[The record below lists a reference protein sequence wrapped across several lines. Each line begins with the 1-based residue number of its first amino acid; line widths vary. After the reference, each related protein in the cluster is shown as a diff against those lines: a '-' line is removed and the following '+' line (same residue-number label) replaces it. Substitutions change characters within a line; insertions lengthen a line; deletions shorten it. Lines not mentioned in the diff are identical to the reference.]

1 MITIYAALRHSD
13 SAVQHHGEYHEVSMT
28 STPTAKTRT
37 SAEAPAATAAPAANV
52 PARPAP
58 KPKAPALAAPQAA
71 KRRYQNIDRS
81 IRAKNAQLT
90 NGVSVNASHA
100 AWMDWAK
107 HIAQAPGRQQ
117 ELAEKAVENSRK
129 LWLGM
134 MGLSGGFEPRKGDN
148 RFTHEGWN
156 TPPYNAWKQ
165 SYLAL
170 EDWWTAA
177 TTEVRGM
184 RHKSSDRVAFQAQQM
199 LDAISPSNFPLTNPE
214 VMSKTL
220 ETGGENLA
228 AGARNFFE
236 DFIREISD
244 EKEPMPEGFQIGDN
258 IACTPGEVVFRNELM
273 ELIQYTPTTP
283 KVHAEPILI
292 VPAWIM
298 KYYILDLS
306 EKNSLIRYLVSQG
319 YTVFCIS
326 WVNPD
331 ASYANVGLDD
341 YRKNGVMAALDV
353 VTTIVPDQKVHAC
366 GYCLGGT
373 ILSIAAA
380 TMARDDDERLASVSL
395 LAAQTDFTEAGEVM
409 MFLDESQIA
418 YLEDMMWDQGYLD
431 QDQMAGAFEALRAED
446 LIWARAIRKY
456 LLGEQEKPFDISAWN
471 ADATRMPYKMHSE
484 YLRAL
489 FLENRLSGGR
499 YAVEGKVIALRDIV
513 APFFVVGT
521 EKDHIAPWKSVY
533 KIGLFNG
540 AKHTFVLTSGGHN
553 SGILS
558 QPGHPR
564 RHYRIGHRAEEY
576 HYMDPDSWLAAHDIQ
591 QGSWWEEWE
600 TFLSGNSSGEM
611 VDPPSTGAPEKGLRP
626 LGAAPGTYVHQQ

>member
-1 MITIYAALRHSD
+1 
-13 SAVQHHGEYHEVSMT
+13 MT
-28 STPTAKTRT
+28 SSSTAKTR
-37 SAEAPAATAAPAANV
+37 SAAKPAAASPAPVSAPTPAPAAPVPAAKPTAPAM
-52 PARPAP
+52 
-58 KPKAPALAAPQAA
+58 AAPQAA
-71 KRRYQNIDRS
+71 KRRFKNIDRS
-81 IRAKNAQLT
+81 IRAKNAQMT

-107 HIAQAPGRQQ
+107 HISQAPGRQQ
-117 ELAEKAVENSRK
+117 ELTEKAVENARK
-129 LWLGM
+129 FWLGS
-134 MGLSGGFEPRKGDN
+134 MGLSDGFAPRKGDH

-156 TPPYNAWKQ
+156 TPPYNMWKQ
-165 SYLAL
+165 GYLAM
-170 EDWWTAA
+170 EDWWNTA
-177 TTEVRGM
+177 TSEVRGM
-184 RHKSSDRVAFQAQQM
+184 RHKSCERVAFQTQQM
-199 LDAISPSNFPLTNPE
+199 LDAMAPSNFPLTNPE

-220 ETGGENLA
+220 ETGGENIA
-228 AGARNFFE
+228 AGTRSFFE
-236 DFIREISD
+236 DAVREISG
-244 EKEPMPEGFQIGDN
+244 EKEPMPEAFQVGEN
-258 IACTPGEVVFRNELM
+258 IACTPGEVIYRNHLI
-273 ELIQYTPTTP
+273 ELIQYTPTTE

-306 EKNSLIRYLVSQG
+306 QKNSLIRYLVSQG

-341 YRKNGVMAALDV
+341 YRKDGVMAALEA
-353 VTTIVPDQKVHAC
+353 VTSVVPDQKVHAC

-380 TMARDDDERLASVSL
+380 TMAGADDERLASVTL

-431 QDQMAGAFEALRAED
+431 QDQMAGAFQALRAED
-446 LIWARAIRKY
+446 LIWARAIKRY

-471 ADATRMPYKMHSE
+471 ADSTRMPYKMHSE

-499 YAVEGKVIALRDIV
+499 YAVDGKVIALRDIE

-533 KIGLFNG
+533 KIGLFNE
-540 AKHTFVLTSGGHN
+540 TEQVFVLTSGGHN

-564 RHYRIGHRAEEY
+564 RHYRIGHRDADY
-576 HYMDPDSWLAAHDIQ
+576 HYMDPDSWLANHEIT
-591 QGSWWEEWE
+591 QGSWWEEWAS
-600 TFLSGNSSGEM
+600 FLSDKSSGEM
-611 VDPPSTGAPEKGLRP
+611 VDPPRMGAPEKGYRP
-626 LGAAPGTYVHQQ
+626 LCAAPGIYIQQQ